1 MQITLHMRS
10 RMNQRSFSPAMV
22 STILELGVMNDR
34 GDRLTLD
41 QRRASDLEEAIVEK
55 RREHKRLEREI
66 RDLERLRKKGPVT
79 VVTQNELL
87 ITIYRNNRR

>member
-1 MQITLHMRS
+1 
-10 RMNQRSFSPAMV
+10 MNQRSFSPAMV